1 MCITEYDEKETLK
14 AIGEEYFAEGK
25 AEGRAEGRAEGKAEG
40 KAEGRAEGR
49 AERQEENIRSI
60 DQLVKTGQVPADI
73 ADIIISKISEN

>member
-25 AEGRAEGRAEGKAEG
+25 AEGRAEGIAEGK
-40 KAEGRAEGR
+40 AEGR

>member
-1 MCITEYDEKETLK
+1 MCVTEYDEKETLK

-25 AEGRAEGRAEGKAEG
+25 AEGRAEGKAEG
-40 KAEGRAEGR
+40 IAEGR

>member
-25 AEGRAEGRAEGKAEG
+25 AEG

-49 AERQEENIRSI
+49 VERQEENIRSI
-60 DQLVKTGQVPADI
+60 DELVKAGQVPADI